1 MNVVYNYI
9 LEFIDFFFP
18 NDLDISL
25 LKMNELLAYILTTV
39 LIFGLIR
46 GLLKIIKVI
55 K

>member
-18 NDLDISL
+18 NDLELEL